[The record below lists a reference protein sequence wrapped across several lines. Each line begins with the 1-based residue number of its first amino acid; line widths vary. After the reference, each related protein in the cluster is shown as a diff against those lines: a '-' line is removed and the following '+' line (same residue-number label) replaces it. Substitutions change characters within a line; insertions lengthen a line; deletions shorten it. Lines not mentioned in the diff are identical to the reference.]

1 MAEYLS
7 GGRIQ
12 GSSTANPVTTYN
24 PPTTTTGNSY
34 LDVSSHTGDPSGIFV
49 TSDGT
54 KIFMNSTSGT
64 NNDSV
69 VGFTLGTAWDLE
81 GTVTQDQT
89 MDMSIEAAS
98 PRAPYFSNDGK
109 RFFIVQRYAGAG
121 EPLGVPNN
129 HIIQWDLDTAYT
141 FSTAGA
147 LVMNTTGVSGV
158 NKAHKAI
165 GATLSSSAWVARF
178 RLVHTASIGAEMA
191 ILNFTKDNTSNA
203 NDCYADSINVN
214 LGSGTSDPGAIS
226 ATVYQGGGNDA
237 SGTIQLANNT
247 TYYVEI
253 KQTATNAVS
262 IAVFT
267 NPDYSSNQVGST
279 QTITGNSRISNLGG
293 NLDTVQSTV
302 GTTNT
307 SQRKCNIGIDDL
319 IIWSGSST
327 FGSGTKVFDEKF
339 PTSGHGW
346 TLTGSG
352 VTIKGYHS
360 QTFDLSATVGNSA
373 GLKFN
378 PDGTKFYVS
387 HYGLWKVW
395 QFSCT
400 SGTPFDIR
408 GASFDTGKTFVP
420 TDYSTEGFDF
430 TFFNNGLNI
439 FMAEFD
445 KPGAASGGA
454 SDGFVMTTAY
464 DISTAAAT
472 GTTFDTNAV
481 SNNVMGVIASGAY
494 LFQLDGNGQ
503 KIYRFN
509 AAANTTSTDEKTTIT
524 NVPVGTRYEETD
536 TRKIYRRKAGGEA
549 QANNVF
555 NATNYTWAT
564 AGNSGNTITTGDD
577 GTGQG
582 VSSGSLSSY
591 RRGKTTITSG
601 NTKTFVWKFTW
612 SRNSGDQANNSI
624 FTLANFDWA
633 DSTPSGDEKNIKF
646 QTSNTNV
653 GFWRVQT
660 ASASVTSTQ
669 NSDFLQA
676 AGTTRYYT
684 VTGDGTNWKA
694 QSWSD
699 SARTTDEETTGDLGF
714 PSDWLTTDPINN
726 ITFGSFGTADSNFTV
741 KDISVK
747 WDSGTAETWV
757 EKGTA

>member
-12 GSSTANPVTTYN
+12 GSSTANPVTVYDQ
-24 PPTTTTGNSY
+24 PTSTTNTA
-34 LDVSSHTGDPSGIFV
+34 LDVSSYTGDPSGLFV
-49 TSDGT
+49 TADGT

-69 VGFTLGTAWDLE
+69 VRFTLSTAWDLS
-81 GTVTQDQT
+81 TATQDQT
-89 MDMSIEAAS
+89 YSVAVQSAS
-98 PRAPYFSNDGK
+98 PRALYFNDDGTK
-109 RFFIVQRYAGAG
+109 MFIVSRYAG
-121 EPLGVPNN
+121 
-129 HIIQWDLDTAYT
+129 
-141 FSTAGA
+141 SSGA
-147 LVMNTTGVSGV
+147 DNTLYQY
-158 NKAHKAI
+158 
-165 GATLSSSAWVARF
+165 TLSVGYD
-178 RLVHTASIGAEMA
+178 L
-191 ILNFTKDNTSNA
+191 TS
-203 NDCYADSINVN
+203 
-214 LGSGTSDPGAIS
+214 
-226 ATVYQGGGNDA
+226 
-237 SGTIQLANNT
+237 TIAQTESFSLA
-247 TYYVEI
+247 
-253 KQTATNAVS
+253 
-262 IAVFT
+262 
-267 NPDYSSNQVGST
+267 
-279 QTITGNSRISNLGG
+279 
-293 NLDTVQSTV
+293 
-302 GTTNT
+302 
-307 SQRKCNIGIDDL
+307 
-319 IIWSGSST
+319 
-327 FGSGTKVFDEKF
+327 
-339 PTSGHGW
+339 
-346 TLTGSG
+346 
-352 VTIKGYHS
+352 
-360 QTFDLSATVGNSA
+360 ATVGNSA

-378 PDGTKFYVS
+378 SDGTKFYVS

-400 SGTPFDIR
+400 SGTPFDIAS
-408 GASFDTGKTFVP
+408 ASFDTGKTFVP
-420 TDYSTEGFDF
+420 TDNSTEGFDF
-430 TFFNNGLNI
+430 TFINNGLKI
-439 FMAEFD
+439 FMAEYD
-445 KPGAASGGA
+445 QPGGATGGA

-472 GTTFDTNAV
+472 GTTFNTNAV
-481 SNNVMGVIASGAY
+481 SNNPSGVMVSGAY

-503 KIYRFN
+503 SIKRF
-509 AAANTTSTDEKTTIT
+509 ALASSTTTTDEKTTIT